1 MFAFCIEASHA
12 RGLGH
17 LYRSLNLADR
27 LRLTGR
33 HCIFFVNDDDF
44 SLKTIHRRGYAAEV
58 VSLVDE
64 ASSWERDLVV
74 RHRISLWVDDRL
86 NTSGVHG
93 ERVRSLGI
101 PLVTFD
107 DRGAGA
113 AFANLHVAALSG
125 DDARELAGAWVL
137 RGPEYLILNP
147 ELEKFRRLREPGASR
162 LLVTLG
168 GSDTYGVTVQV
179 ISILARTGRLAT
191 VLVGPAFDHD
201 AALAGALSCDPGI
214 FNVVRNVPSLAE
226 LMFQHDL
233 AITGGGITPF
243 EAAASGLPTIVIA
256 NEAFEVPVAQLL
268 AKIGCSVFA
277 GYHSEL
283 DESVFSSDLDIAKM
297 SQAGLDGVTLDGAAK
312 VAAELLAL

>member
-17 LYRSLNLADR
+17 LYRSLNLADT
-27 LRLTGR
+27 LQPAGR
-33 HCIFFVNDDDF
+33 HCVFFVNDDDVAL
-44 SLKTIHRRGYAAEV
+44 STIRRRGYGVEV
-58 VSLVDE
+58 VSLDDE

-74 RHRISLWVDDRL
+74 QHRISLWVNDRL

-107 DRGAGA
+107 DHGAGA
-113 AFANLHVAALSG
+113 AFANLHVAALAG
-125 DDARELAGAWVL
+125 EDARELAGDKVL
-137 RGPEYLILNP
+137 RGPEYLILSP
-147 ELEKFRRLREPGASR
+147 DLEKFRRLREPGAKP

-168 GSDTYGVTVQV
+168 GSDTYGVTVRV
-179 ISILARTGRLAT
+179 VSILARLGRLAT
-191 VLVGPAFDHD
+191 VLVGPAFGHD
-201 AALAGALSCDPGI
+201 AELAVALSCGPRM
-214 FNVVRNVPSLAE
+214 FTVVRNVPSLAE
-226 LMFQHDL
+226 LMSRHDL

-277 GYHSEL
+277 GHHSKL